1 MTVPETLVAGR
12 YRLDRVIATGGMGV
26 VWEGFDERLQRR
38 VAVKLLHTL
47 SGVPEAE
54 AQLAKDRAMREARI
68 TARLHHPHAVTVFDV
83 VEHEGRP
90 CLVMELIPST
100 PLSARLKELGP
111 LPVAT
116 VARVGHEV
124 ATALAAAHDLGIVHR
139 DVKPGN
145 ILLTA
150 DGASH
155 ISDFGIS
162 HALGDATLTRTGL
175 LHGTP
180 AYLAPEAARGEEAS
194 YPADVFSL
202 GSTLFAALEGAP
214 PFGSDE
220 NSIALL
226 HKVAAADVPAPTNA
240 GPLTGFLL
248 DMLSPDPAARPTMR
262 EVADRLAR
270 LPEEEDLDRAMPPV
284 APTAVLPRHD
294 EHGERDDVLPWFPPD
309 PDDGDAHD
317 GPGAPGSSGASGA
330 PSGAAD
336 REPRRRGR
344 ALLLLG
350 AAAVAVAVLV
360 AALTGNL
367 PGGSDAGEARDTS
380 PSTAPSTSATS
391 DTPSR
396 STTPSPTAS
405 SPSQTPTSRPTPSTS
420 SPSASPPASRPQQL
434 SSAISSY
441 YALLPDDTD
450 AAWSR
455 LTAGYQRSPSGGR
468 DSFESFWGRI
478 DDVRVSDVRARP
490 PDEVEATLRYTYENG
505 RVDVERTRFRLVDED
520 GVLKIAGSEVLSSGP
535 G

>member
-12 YRLDRVIATGGMGV
+12 YRLERVIATGGMGV

-90 CLVMELIPST
+90 CLVMELLPST
-100 PLSARLKELGP
+100 PLSARLKEQGL
-111 LPVAT
+111 LPIAA
-116 VARVGHEV
+116 VARIGHEV

-145 ILLTA
+145 VLLTD
-150 DGASH
+150 DGAAH

-162 HALGDATLTRTGL
+162 HAFGDATITRTGM

-202 GSTLFAALEGAP
+202 GSTLFAALEGSP
-214 PFGSDE
+214 PFGAGE

-262 EVADRLAR
+262 EVADQLAR
-270 LPEEEDLDRAMPPV
+270 LPEDGNVDRAVPPI
-284 APTAVLPRHD
+284 APTTVLPRRD
-294 EHGERDDVLPWFPPD
+294 ERDARDEQDELLPWFSPE
-309 PDDGDAHD
+309 DDAAA
-317 GPGAPGSSGASGA
+317 GPGGAGRVGAPGGSA
-330 PSGAAD
+330 PS
-336 REPRRRGR
+336 RKPRRRGR
-344 ALLLLG
+344 ALLLVA
-350 AAAVAVAVLV
+350 AAAVALAVLV

-367 PGGSDAGEARDTS
+367 PGTSQSGDTDDARDAS
-380 PSTAPSTSATS
+380 PSTSATTEAPS
-391 DTPSR
+391 TSSTPTPTR
-396 STTPSPTAS
+396 SQ
-405 SPSQTPTSRPTPSTS
+405 PSQTPTSRPTPSTP
-420 SPSASPPASRPQQL
+420 SPSASPPASRSQQL
-434 SSAISSY
+434 SSAITGY

-450 AAWSR
+450 AAWAR

-468 DSFESFWGRI
+468 DSFESFWDGI
-478 DDVRVSDVRARP
+478 DAVAVSAVQPRE
-490 PDEVEATLRYTYENG
+490 PDEVEATLRYTYEGG

-520 GVLKIAGSEVLSSGP
+520 GILKIAGSEVLSSSRG
-535 G
+535 